1 MAEEKED
8 GRKRRTS
15 GRRTGARSLANGSV
29 KNGRGAAKPAPKPHA
44 KARAV
49 SRTANK
55 RRPPSGI
62 VDAAKGVVRERP
74 ALSVIAAFAAGILV
88 GFHSGRR

>member
-44 KARAV
+44 KAV
-49 SRTANK
+49 SRAANK

-62 VDAAKGVVRERP
+62 IDAAKGVVRERP

-88 GFHSGRR
+88 GFRSGRR